1 MNLTAS
7 DLAARTLWAVA
18 LGTACGGALVAC
30 GSSDSDPSST
40 GGSAGAGGAS
50 GASGAG
56 AQAGN
61 AGAVTGGTA
70 GSGGAAGT
78 GGVAG
83 GDASAGGSDASGDGA
98 SGAPGDAGVDAATD
112 GSSTDGAGGADGA
125 SDAGTDAPVSTFC
138 GDGIRDPVTEECDDG
153 SAAGVADSCSVDCRV
168 QDLLF
173 AAGPGSSQADKRTPG
188 EGGHT
193 VAAGGSGFAM
203 VFVEESV
210 SPMALRLRA
219 FDSKGTPGN
228 LVTVAQDATITSSA
242 DPVIAALPDGKYAVA
257 YTDLHADGYAR
268 GVALR
273 IVDAT
278 TKSIGP
284 VVRVNAVTHLNQ
296 EAPDMI
302 WTGSELVV
310 AYVDQSNIF
319 NKGDVRVRTFDA
331 KGNATSSD
339 GAVAATKNGEGLVAL
354 TPFAGGYAATW
365 WELGSPTQ
373 DLVVQVGT
381 NQWTLSLPKAGVGQS
396 APSLVELDGTH
407 LLVVYALGG
416 SGGIVPR
423 LQGAVVDTAQS
434 NSPTPFDIAP
444 LIEPYASDSSLGQ
457 EQPATARV
465 GNSVFVAWKADSIPA
480 STIGRELWLK
490 EVPLS
495 GGPGTLSLN
504 LSSPEMALP
513 RSSAHTAGHQAL
525 PALASTPL
533 GPGGAVVAGW
543 EDRGHGFGSAQGTPD
558 VVAELMPVP
567 IVRLPFEGGLQ

>member
-1 MNLTAS
+1 MNLTAR
-7 DLAARTLWAVA
+7 DMATRALWAVA
-18 LGTACGGALVAC
+18 LGAACGGALVAC
-30 GSSDSDPSST
+30 GSSDSDPSGA
-40 GGSAGAGGAS
+40 GGSAGAGGTA
-50 GASGAG
+50 GASGSG

-61 AGAVTGGTA
+61 AGALTGGTA
-70 GSGGAAGT
+70 GSGGIAGS
-78 GGVAG
+78 
-83 GDASAGGSDASGDGA
+83 DASAGGSDAGGDGA
-98 SGAPGDAGVDAATD
+98 SGAPGDAGVDVATD
-112 GSSTDGAGGADGA
+112 GSSADGAEGGDGA

-138 GDGIRDPVTEECDDG
+138 GDGIRDPVKEECDDG

-168 QDLLF
+168 RDLLF

-188 EGGHT
+188 TGRHT
-193 VAAGGSGFAM
+193 VAAGSSGFAM

-242 DPVIAALPDGKYAVA
+242 DPVIAALPGGKYAVA

-273 IVDAT
+273 IVDAA

-310 AYVDQSNIF
+310 AYVDYSNIF
-319 NKGDVRVRTFDA
+319 NKGDVRLRTFDA
-331 KGNATSSD
+331 KGNASSAD
-339 GAVAATKNGEGLVAL
+339 GALAATKNGEGLVAL
-354 TPFAGGYAATW
+354 TPFAGGYAAAW

-373 DLVVQVGT
+373 ELVVQVGT
-381 NQWTLSLPKAGVGQS
+381 NQWNLSLPKAGVGQS

-434 NSPTPFDIAP
+434 SSPAPFDIAP
-444 LIEPYASDSSLGQ
+444 LVEPYASDSSLGQ
-457 EQPATARV
+457 EQPATTRV
-465 GNSVFVAWKADSIPA
+465 GNSIFIAWQADSIPA
-480 STIGRELWLK
+480 SSIGKELWLK
-490 EVPLS
+490 EVPLTS
-495 GGPGTLSLN
+495 TGGMLSLN

-513 RSSAHTAGHQAL
+513 RSSAHTPGHQAL
-525 PALASTPL
+525 PALAPMPL
-533 GPGGAVVAGW
+533 GSSGAVVAGW
-543 EDRGHGFGSAQGTPD
+543 EDRGHGFGAAQGTPD
-558 VVAELMPVP
+558 VVAQLMPVP